1 MARTNTHNSRQSS
14 KSSGPK
20 EWNIIDQL
28 EINKAKQDIANK
40 TKDESMNKKEE
51 NINKTTVYTTD
62 AYTSGNETDI
72 TSDNQTSDE
81 ETDFITDNYTST
93 VDTDYEADNYT
104 SGVETDFE
112 TDAYTSGVE
121 TDFETDAYTSGVETD
136 YEADSYTSEFET
148 DYESTYQQ
156 PTQKPTKA
164 KSRRSDKSSESR
176 RFDKSSKSSKS
187 SRSSRSSR
195 SNTSY
200 PFFKELKIFIN
211 AHPSLYKF
219 LHLSL
224 VIALLLLLFDI
235 SSRVFSTLINF
246 YYDFLIETRIYPI
259 IGLPNNPVFIAKHRE
274 RCNLILHHYDQL
286 LDDCYYKTLNIDKCL
301 VEYISI
307 IDIDAK
313 FCKWNV
319 ESIFY
324 AQHRHLQY
332 LSFSRSIKN
341 FFRNL
346 F

>member
-62 AYTSGNETDI
+62 AYTSGIETDI

-93 VDTDYEADNYT
+93 VD
-104 SGVETDFE
+104 
-112 TDAYTSGVE
+112 
-121 TDFETDAYTSGVETD
+121 
-136 YEADSYTSEFET
+136 T

-286 LDDCYYKTLNIDKCL
+286 LDDCYHKTLNIDKCL